1 LFALAHSI
9 YSMFGQRRA
18 TFSLEADHLRP
29 FSKLQI
35 ELLTDSLALFV
46 QSMRQ
51 CEEDDSELYLIV
63 ILALATFVVAY
74 SHRVKP

>member
-46 QSMRQ
+46 QSMSSVKRMIR
-51 CEEDDSELYLIV
+51 SYTSFV

-74 SHRVKP
+74 SHPVKP

>member
-35 ELLTDSLALFV
+35 ELLTDYLALFV
-46 QSMRQ
+46 QFMRQ
-51 CEEDDSELYLIV
+51 REKHDW
-63 ILALATFVVAY
+63 
-74 SHRVKP
+74 